1 MSPIWFTPFIIVA
14 SALQAFG
21 DVMSAQLRVSLTNPW
36 LALTVLFTLNAFF
49 FAGLFAVLPR
59 PLPTI
64 DGISAMPWW
73 APLAGLTG
81 AVAVF
86 AGLALIDKIG
96 AGPVNGLIIMAN
108 LLTSLAI
115 DHFGLMNM
123 PYAQRRGTTDVS
135 ICKSV
140 SSLLWSAIGFR
151 GTYRGKI
158 LLSTHR
164 LSMKTR
170 PQSVTKPRLPRHTTS
185 STGLSQPTSPNTIR

>member
-1 MSPIWFTPFIIVA
+1 
-14 SALQAFG
+14 
-21 DVMSAQLRVSLTNPW
+21 VMSAQLRVSLTNPW

-49 FAGLFAVLPR
+49 FAGLFVVLPR

-96 AGPVNGLIIMAN
+96 AGPVNGLIITAN

-115 DHFGLMNM
+115 DHFGLMNL
-123 PYAQRRGTTDVS
+123 PVHPLNFGRVIGG
-135 ICKSV
+135 
-140 SSLLWSAIGFR
+140 LLMSAGIVFVF
-151 GTYRGKI
+151 
-158 LLSTHR
+158 
-164 LSMKTR
+164 
-170 PQSVTKPRLPRHTTS
+170 QF
-185 STGLSQPTSPNTIR
+185 